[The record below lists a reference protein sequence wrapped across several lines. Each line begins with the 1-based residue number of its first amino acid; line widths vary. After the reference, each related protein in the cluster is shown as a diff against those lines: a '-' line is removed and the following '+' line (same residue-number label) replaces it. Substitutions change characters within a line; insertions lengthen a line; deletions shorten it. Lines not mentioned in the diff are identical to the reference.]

1 MFGLRW
7 GRAARPVR
15 PSARSSGDSQI
26 WRAEV
31 TLQCAICAWRGRGN
45 HHKHLTHPAHRCRSC
60 VVAYFLHRFT
70 SRSRCRSRSPHV
82 ERIKARVSRH
92 ACLGT
97 LQPTSRPWPFE
108 LYRRNVTSARL
119 RKLPRTVATK
129 GFGSRE
135 TEVAGLGAMLGARV
149 RGSGGSSVLVLLVA
163 AFHASHTLERLSSCT
178 KLSVDSV
185 VRSVGASLRRASVSA
200 SLESSE
206 LTRRRLGTPMDEV
219 MRDA

>member
-1 MFGLRW
+1 MGVRDDLGIQDRRW
-7 GRAARPVR
+7 R
-15 PSARSSGDSQI
+15 
-26 WRAEV
+26 
-31 TLQCAICAWRGRGN
+31 
-45 HHKHLTHPAHRCRSC
+45 
-60 VVAYFLHRFT
+60 
-70 SRSRCRSRSPHV
+70 
-82 ERIKARVSRH
+82 
-92 ACLGT
+92 
-97 LQPTSRPWPFE
+97 E

-119 RKLPRTVATK
+119 RKLPRTVPTK
-129 GFGSRE
+129 AFGSCDAV
-135 TEVAGLGAMLGARV
+135 VAGLGARV

-185 VRSVGASLRRASVSA
+185 VRSVGAEVGVSLRRASVSA

>member
-1 MFGLRW
+1 VRYVPSVGAEITVSISHTRL
-7 GRAARPVR
+7 GSPVPLIR
-15 PSARSSGDSQI
+15 
-26 WRAEV
+26 
-31 TLQCAICAWRGRGN
+31 
-45 HHKHLTHPAHRCRSC
+45 
-60 VVAYFLHRFT
+60 FLHRFT
-70 SRSRCRSRSPHV
+70 SRSTSRCRSRSPHV
-82 ERIKARVSRH
+82 ERIKAGVSRLT
-92 ACLGT
+92 CLGT
-97 LQPTSRPWPFE
+97 LQPTSLPWPFE

-119 RKLPRTVATK
+119 RKLLRTVPTK

-185 VRSVGASLRRASVSA
+185 VRSVGASSVSA